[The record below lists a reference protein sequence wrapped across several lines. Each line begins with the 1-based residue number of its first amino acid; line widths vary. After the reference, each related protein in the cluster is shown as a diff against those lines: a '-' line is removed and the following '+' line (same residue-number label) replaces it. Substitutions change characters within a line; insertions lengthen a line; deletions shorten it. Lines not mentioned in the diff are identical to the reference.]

1 MPIIIQDKTFVS
13 KKLNYSKTKDE
24 DGTQGDT
31 VLVNGIVN
39 PKLTT
44 KEEKIRLRLLNG
56 SNARD
61 LNLKLSNNQSFEYIA
76 SDGGQL
82 KTLKN

>member
-13 KKLNYSKTKDE
+13 KKLNYTKTKDE

-31 VLVNGIVN
+31 VLVNGKVD

-44 KEEKIRLRLLNG
+44 KEGKIRLRLLNG
-56 SNARD
+56 SM
-61 LNLKLSNNQSFEYIA
+61 LGI
-76 SDGGQL
+76 
-82 KTLKN
+82 

>member
-1 MPIIIQDKTFVS
+1 MEKNDLPIIIQDKTFVS

-39 PKLTT
+39 PKLTAKRRENT
-44 KEEKIRLRLLNG
+44 
-56 SNARD
+56 
-61 LNLKLSNNQSFEYIA
+61 FETF
-76 SDGGQL
+76 
-82 KTLKN
+82 KWF